1 MEIQLS
7 AAVLMNSMLQ
17 RVPSKKAVWS
27 TKPVKTQGKKPTR
40 DTKLRIAWI
49 VSIKVRLLSGW
60 PHNGHWSS
68 VCWVSDRSV

>member
-49 VSIKVRLLSGW
+49 VS
-60 PHNGHWSS
+60 
-68 VCWVSDRSV
+68 